1 MRVTKFA
8 NSPFPNFLYTF
19 PIDFQWGMLAIISL
33 KSSGLKA
40 SKGRREIRDTNPFL
54 LIFRVRH
61 FVWRARISKGERG
74 RRLVTSEKLNFYI
87 FVLLWLKSTRHLL
100 PHNVTEDSVFVI
112 HHLVLFYFS
121 LLLCF
126 RAYYLY
132 LCLAASHVKQNDSA
146 ILWNIQKWINSLIY

>member
-1 MRVTKFA
+1 MPSSNRWA
-8 NSPFPNFLYTF
+8 HCLFPNTFYTS
-19 PIDFQWGMLAIISL
+19 PTYFQWGILAIISL
-33 KSSGLKA
+33 KSSVLKA

-112 HHLVLFYFS
+112 HHLVLFYY
-121 LLLCF
+121 LLLFIFVPSCESRQTKWLRDF
-126 RAYYLY
+126 VKYLPNFGRPN
-132 LCLAASHVKQNDSA
+132 L
-146 ILWNIQKWINSLIY
+146 